1 MRLNEL
7 ESILTKYQPYD
18 LAGEVA
24 HRLAFPKFRL
34 ELYLNTKP
42 TEKTR
47 KSAILILF
55 YEKESEIYFC
65 LIKRPKYEGHHSGQI
80 AFPGGKFEVKDGDLR
95 TTALR
100 EANEEI
106 GIDLNNVHIVNKLT
120 TLFIPISDFI
130 VKPFI
135 AVAKTTPTFTPSS
148 HEVEYLISIRL
159 TDLLSTPLKETEVY
173 TPKEPIVAP
182 AFTIENEKI
191 WGATAMILSELKEL
205 LVKVTT

>member
-1 MRLNEL
+1 MRLSEL
-7 ESILTKYQPYD
+7 ENILTKYDTND

-55 YEKESEIYFC
+55 YEKEGEVYFC
-65 LIKRPKYEGHHSGQI
+65 LIKRPKYNGHHSAQI

-100 EANEEI
+100 EAYEEI
-106 GIDLNNVHIVNKLT
+106 GVDIDNVQIVNKLST
-120 TLFIPISDFI
+120 IFIPVSDFT
-130 VKPFI
+130 VKPFL
-135 AVAKTTPTFTPSS
+135 AVAKKTPTFIPSP
-148 HEVEYLISIRL
+148 HEVEYLISVRL
-159 TDLLSTPLKETEVY
+159 ADFLSTPLKETEVH
-173 TPKEPIVAP
+173 TPNEPIMAP
-182 AFTIENEKI
+182 AFTIDNEKI
-191 WGATAMILSELKEL
+191 WGATAMILSELKQL
-205 LVKVTT
+205 LAKVTY